1 MANLNINRQP
11 VFLDSIDCSPMT
23 RSFSRS
29 AQLANR
35 VEHSA
40 TACCCLCFLD
50 RRRRSLEELKMK
62 DHKLCRLVLRLLLAI
77 IACVSPVQ
85 AKHVD
90 DVVILKNGD
99 RLTGEIKGLQRGELK
114 FKASYMAEAV
124 RLDWA
129 RVERL
134 ESKSTFLVYLTDVTL
149 FTDSVE
155 LRPANTTD
163 ADNFAIGVDQQ
174 ALRSKQMDVLRIT
187 PVEARFWRQL
197 EGSID
202 LGFGF
207 TSGNDQY
214 QTELIAAATYRRGSH
229 SLTGSVDSA
238 FSGQTKGESSART
251 EFVLDYRKQLSPKW
265 YAGGIFGL
273 LSSDQ
278 QSLDLRTTVGG
289 ILGRNIRQTEQTR
302 FSIFSGLAATP
313 AKYSATLGT
322 PRATNA
328 DAIAGLDFATF
339 RFTTTDITSRF
350 SLFPSLTTPG
360 RMRMQFTSDMRIKIA
375 ADLYW
380 GFHVYENF
388 DSKPPVRADKN
399 DLGIS
404 TSVGWKF

>member
-1 MANLNINRQP
+1 
-11 VFLDSIDCSPMT
+11 
-23 RSFSRS
+23 
-29 AQLANR
+29 
-35 VEHSA
+35 
-40 TACCCLCFLD
+40 
-50 RRRRSLEELKMK
+50 MK
-62 DHKLCRLVLRLLLAI
+62 QNKLCRLVVTFLLAI
-77 IACVSPVQ
+77 FAVVLPAQ

-114 FKASYMAEAV
+114 FKASYMAESV

-129 RVERL
+129 RVDRL
-134 ESKSTFLVYLTDVTL
+134 ESKSTFLVYLKDGKL
-149 FTDSVE
+149 FTNSVH
-155 LRPANTTD
+155 LMPANTNET
-163 ADNFAIGVDQQ
+163 DNFSIGADKKAV
-174 ALRSKQMDVLRIT
+174 RVKQMDVLRIT
-187 PVEARFWRQL
+187 PVEERFWSQL

-214 QTELIAAATYRRGSH
+214 QTELVAAATYRKGDH
-229 SLTGSVDSA
+229 SLTGRVDAA
-238 FSGQTKGESSART
+238 FSGQTRGESSARR
-251 EFVLDYRKQLSPKW
+251 EFILDYRKQLSPKW

-273 LSSDQ
+273 FSSDQ
-278 QSLDLRTTVGG
+278 QSLDLRTTLGG
-289 ILGRNIRQTEQTR
+289 ILGRNIRQTERTR
-302 FSIFSGLAATP
+302 LSIFGGVAATRE
-313 AKYSATLGT
+313 KYSATVGT

-328 DAIAGLDFATF
+328 DAIAGVDFATF
-339 RFTTTDITSRF
+339 RFTTTDITSRL

-360 RMRMQFTSDMRIKIA
+360 RMRMQFNSDMRIKIA

>member
-1 MANLNINRQP
+1 LQSNSRIIFRPGLQIELNPLPQPGCCPGFLNRRP
-11 VFLDSIDCSPMT
+11 
-23 RSFSRS
+23 
-29 AQLANR
+29 NG
-35 VEHSA
+35 
-40 TACCCLCFLD
+40 
-50 RRRRSLEELKMK
+50 LEELKMK
-62 DHKLCRLVLRLLLAI
+62 QHRLCHLVVTLLLAI
-77 IACVSPVQ
+77 IVSSVQ

-129 RVERL
+129 RVDRL
-134 ESKSTFLVYLTDVTL
+134 ESKSTFLVYLANGTL
-149 FTDSVE
+149 LTDSVQ
-155 LRPANTTD
+155 LVPANTTETS
-163 ADNFAIGVDQQ
+163 NFAIGAAMKAV
-174 ALRSKQMDVLRIT
+174 RVKQMDVLRIT

-202 LGFGF
+202 FGFGF

-214 QTELIAAATYRRGSH
+214 QTELIAAATYRRGDQ

-238 FSGQTKGESSART
+238 FSGQTKGESSARR
-251 EFVLDYRKQLSPKW
+251 EFALNYRKQLSPKW

-289 ILGRNIRQTEQTR
+289 VLGRNIRQTERTR
-302 FSIFSGLAATP
+302 FSIFGGLAATRE
-313 AKYSATLGT
+313 KYSATVGT

-339 RFTTTDITSRF
+339 RFTTTDLTSRF
-350 SLFPSLTTPG
+350 SVFPSLTTPG
-360 RMRMQFTSDMRIKIA
+360 RMRMQFSSDLRLKIA

>member
-1 MANLNINRQP
+1 
-11 VFLDSIDCSPMT
+11 
-23 RSFSRS
+23 
-29 AQLANR
+29 
-35 VEHSA
+35 
-40 TACCCLCFLD
+40 
-50 RRRRSLEELKMK
+50 MK
-62 DHKLCRLVLRLLLAI
+62 QTTFYRLGLSLVLTVT
-77 IACVSPVQ
+77 ACVSSAE

-134 ESKSTFLVYLTDVTL
+134 ESKSTFLVYLIDGTL
-149 FTDSVE
+149 FTNSVQ
-155 LRPANTTD
+155 LRPANTAE
-163 ADNFAIGVDQQ
+163 ADNFAIGGDQK
-174 ALRSKQMDVLRIT
+174 AVRVKQMDVLRIT
-187 PVEARFWRQL
+187 PVETGFWRQL
-197 EGSID
+197 EGSVD

-214 QTELIAAATYRRGSH
+214 QTELVATATYRRGDD
-229 SLTGSVDSA
+229 SLTGSLDAA
-238 FSGQTKGESSART
+238 FSGQTKGESSARR

-265 YAGGIFGL
+265 YSGGIFGL

-289 ILGRNIRQTEQTR
+289 ILGRNIRQTERTR
-302 FSIFSGLAATP
+302 FSVFGGVAATRE
-313 AKYSATLGT
+313 KYFATVGT

-328 DAIAGLDFATF
+328 DGIAGLDFATF

-350 SLFPSLTTPG
+350 SMFPSLTTPG
-360 RMRMQFTSDMRIKIA
+360 RMRMQFNSDMRIKIA
-375 ADLYW
+375 SDLYW

-404 TSVGWKF
+404 ASVGWKF

>member
-1 MANLNINRQP
+1 MNQP
-11 VFLDSIDCSPMT
+11 
-23 RSFSRS
+23 
-29 AQLANR
+29 
-35 VEHSA
+35 
-40 TACCCLCFLD
+40 
-50 RRRRSLEELKMK
+50 
-62 DHKLCRLVLRLLLAI
+62 KLCRLGLSLLLTI
-77 IACVSPVQ
+77 IACVSSTQ

-124 RLDWA
+124 RLDWT

-134 ESKSTFLVYLTDVTL
+134 ESKSTFLVYLTDGTL
-149 FTDSVE
+149 FTNSVQ
-155 LRPANTTD
+155 LRPANTTE
-163 ADNFAIGVDQQ
+163 ADNFAIGADQK
-174 ALRSKQMDVLRIT
+174 AVRVKQMDVLRIT
-187 PVEARFWRQL
+187 PVETDFWRQL

-214 QTELIAAATYRRGSH
+214 QTELVAAATYRRGDH
-229 SLTGSVDSA
+229 SLTGSVDAA
-238 FSGQTKGESSART
+238 FSGQTKGESSARR

-265 YAGGIFGL
+265 YSGGIFGL

-278 QSLDLRTTVGG
+278 QSLDLRTTLGG
-289 ILGRNIRQTEQTR
+289 ILGRNIRQTERTR
-302 FSIFSGLAATP
+302 FSVFGGIAANRE
-313 AKYSATLGT
+313 KYSTAVGT

-328 DAIAGLDFATF
+328 DAIAGLDFVTF

-360 RMRMQFTSDMRIKIA
+360 RMRMQFNSDMRIKIA
-375 ADLYW
+375 SDLYW

>member
-1 MANLNINRQP
+1 
-11 VFLDSIDCSPMT
+11 
-23 RSFSRS
+23 
-29 AQLANR
+29 
-35 VEHSA
+35 
-40 TACCCLCFLD
+40 
-50 RRRRSLEELKMK
+50 MK
-62 DHKLCRLVLRLLLAI
+62 EHKLFRPVVLLLLAT
-77 IACVSPVQ
+77 IACLSTAQ
-85 AKHVD
+85 AKHLD
-90 DVVILKNGD
+90 DVVVLKNGD

-134 ESKSTFLVYLTDVTL
+134 ESKSTFLVYLTDGTL
-149 FTDSVE
+149 FTDSVQ
-155 LRPANTTD
+155 LLPANTTET
-163 ADNFAIGVDQQ
+163 DNFAIGVDQK
-174 ALRSKQMDVLRIT
+174 AVRVKQMDVLRIT

-214 QTELIAAATYRRGSH
+214 QAELIAAATYRRGAH
-229 SLTGSVDSA
+229 SLTGSVDGA
-238 FSGQTKGESSART
+238 FSGQTQGESSARR
-251 EFVLDYRKQLSPKW
+251 EFGLDYRKQLSPKW
-265 YAGGIFGL
+265 YAGGIFSL
-273 LSSDQ
+273 LRSDQ
-278 QSLDLRTTVGG
+278 QSLDRRTTVGG
-289 ILGRNIRQTEQTR
+289 VLGRNIRQTERTR
-302 FSIFSGLAATP
+302 FSVFGGLAATRE
-313 AKYSATLGT
+313 KYSAIVGT
-322 PRATNA
+322 PRATNV
-328 DAIAGLDFATF
+328 DAITGLDFATF

-375 ADLYW
+375 SDLYW

-404 TSVGWKF
+404 ASVGWKF

>member
-1 MANLNINRQP
+1 MKENKLFRP
-11 VFLDSIDCSPMT
+11 V
-23 RSFSRS
+23 
-29 AQLANR
+29 
-35 VEHSA
+35 V
-40 TACCCLCFLD
+40 
-50 RRRRSLEELKMK
+50 
-62 DHKLCRLVLRLLLAI
+62 LLLLVT
-77 IACVSPVQ
+77 IAFLSTAQ

-134 ESKSTFLVYLTDVTL
+134 ESKSTFLVYLIDGTL
-149 FTDSVE
+149 FTNSVQMV
-155 LRPANTTD
+155 PANTTETK
-163 ADNFAIGVDQQ
+163 NFAIGVDQK
-174 ALRSKQMDVLRIT
+174 AVRVKQMDVLRIT

-197 EGSID
+197 EGSVD

-214 QTELIAAATYRRGSH
+214 QAELIAAATYRRGDH
-229 SLTGSVDSA
+229 SLTGSVNSA
-238 FSGQTKGESSART
+238 FSGQTDGESSARR

-265 YAGGIFGL
+265 YAGGIFSL

-278 QSLDLRTTVGG
+278 QSLDRRTTVGG

-302 FSIFSGLAATP
+302 FSIFGGLAATRE
-313 AKYSATLGT
+313 KYSAAVGT

-328 DAIAGLDFATF
+328 DAIAGLDFVTF

-350 SLFPSLTTPG
+350 SIFPSLTTPG

>member
-1 MANLNINRQP
+1 MK
-11 VFLDSIDCSPMT
+11 
-23 RSFSRS
+23 
-29 AQLANR
+29 
-35 VEHSA
+35 EH
-40 TACCCLCFLD
+40 T
-50 RRRRSLEELKMK
+50 
-62 DHKLCRLVLRLLLAI
+62 LCRLVVSLLLVI
-77 IACVSPVQ
+77 IACVSTAQ

-134 ESKSTFLVYLTDVTL
+134 ESKSTFLIYLTDGTL
-149 FTDSVE
+149 FTDLVQLVPS
-155 LRPANTTD
+155 NTTE
-163 ADNFAIGVDQQ
+163 ADNFAIGVNQKIVKV
-174 ALRSKQMDVLRIT
+174 RQMDVLRIT
-187 PVEARFWRQL
+187 PVESRFWRQL

-214 QTELIAAATYRRGSH
+214 QAELIATATYRKGDH

-238 FSGQTKGESSART
+238 FSGQTKGESSARR
-251 EFVLDYRKQLSPKW
+251 EFVLDYRKQLSPQW
-265 YAGGIFGL
+265 YAGGIAGL
-273 LSSDQ
+273 LRSDQ
-278 QSLDLRTTVGG
+278 QSLDRRITVGG
-289 ILGRNIRQTEQTR
+289 ILGRNLRQTERTR
-302 FSIFSGLAATP
+302 FSVFGGLAATRE
-313 AKYSATLGT
+313 KYSAAVGT
-322 PRATNA
+322 PQATNA
-328 DAIAGLDFATF
+328 DGIAGLDFATF
-339 RFTTTDITSRF
+339 RFTTTDISSRF

-360 RMRMQFTSDMRIKIA
+360 RMRMQLSSDMRIKIA
-375 ADLYW
+375 SDLYW

-399 DLGIS
+399 DLSIS